1 MTGTKWHRSSARM
14 CAHTDSV
21 LRQIVRAGVALPGGI
36 TNGRQITDVA
46 WDLMDLAETVVADD
60 AIWRQLP
67 RNLRI
72 DGMYP
77 QEAREHLLSLV
88 EDSK

>member
-1 MTGTKWHRSSARM
+1 MAGRKWGNASARK

-21 LRQIVRAGVALPGGI
+21 LRQIVRAGVTLPGGI

-46 WDLMDLAETVVADD
+46 WDLMDLAETVAADD

-72 DGMYP
+72 DGRNP
-77 QEAREHLLSLV
+77 QETREYLLYLV